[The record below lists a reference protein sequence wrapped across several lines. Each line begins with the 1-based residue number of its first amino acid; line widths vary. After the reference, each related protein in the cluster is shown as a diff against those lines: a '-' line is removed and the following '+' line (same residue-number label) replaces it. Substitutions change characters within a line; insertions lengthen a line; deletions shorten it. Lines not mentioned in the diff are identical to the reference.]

1 MDNTENEG
9 LQEDTVT
16 QDQVETLPPEDM
28 PSVNNDQ
35 VEQDSQT
42 EDVSSLPQV
51 GATEVKAETD
61 EETTSLSTAAFRT
74 ISATKNLLD
83 LLEGL
88 PVPNDFDKEVDEIS
102 LFLGRTMNSITQKL
116 A

>member
-1 MDNTENEG
+1 MSDQENDVLNEAIEAEILVPTAEEDG
-9 LQEDTVT
+9 LLE
-16 QDQVETLPPEDM
+16 
-28 PSVNNDQ
+28 DQ

-42 EDVSSLPQV
+42 EDVSSIQQV

-61 EETTSLSTAAFRT
+61 TETTSVSTAAFRT
-74 ISATKNLLD
+74 ISAAKNLLD

>member
-1 MDNTENEG
+1 MSDQENDVLDEAIEAEI
-9 LQEDTVT
+9 LVPTAEEDGRLE
-16 QDQVETLPPEDM
+16 DQA
-28 PSVNNDQ
+28 
-35 VEQDSQT
+35 EQDSQT
-42 EDVSSLPQV
+42 EDVASIIQQV

-61 EETTSLSTAAFRT
+61 AETTSVSTAAFRT
-74 ISATKNLLD
+74 ISAAKNLLD